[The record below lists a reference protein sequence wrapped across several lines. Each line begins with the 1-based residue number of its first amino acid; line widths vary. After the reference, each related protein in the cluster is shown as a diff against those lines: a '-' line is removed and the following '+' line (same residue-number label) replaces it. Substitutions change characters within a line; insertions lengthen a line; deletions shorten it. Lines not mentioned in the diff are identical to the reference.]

1 MLKLEGNNIYLRPVR
16 PSDAE
21 SIYRYARH
29 REISRYT
36 YVPYPYRLEDS
47 YAFLKSLR
55 RWRKKGT
62 SEVFGIIDKSSHRL
76 LGLIGM
82 HRIDRVNRRVE
93 IGYWLGKE
101 HWGKGFTSDAVR
113 LVVRYAF
120 KDMKLQ
126 KVVARV
132 WHPNI
137 ASAKLLQKCGFKL
150 EGRLRRQTF
159 RNNRWYDE
167 LMFGILKQEF
177 KVDSRKQ

>member
-1 MLKLEGNNIYLRPVR
+1 MVKREGKRIYLRPVR
-16 PSDAE
+16 RSDAVP
-21 SIYRYARH
+21 IYRYARH
-29 REISRYT
+29 REISRFT

-55 RWRKKGT
+55 RWRRKGT
-62 SEVFGIIDKSSHRL
+62 SEVFGMVDKGSDQL

-82 HRIDRVNRRVE
+82 HRIDRVNKRVE

-101 HWGKGFTSDAVR
+101 HWGKGITSEAVR

-132 WHPNI
+132 WHPNV
-137 ASAKLLQKCGFKL
+137 ASATLLKKCGFKL
-150 EGRLRRQTF
+150 EGCLRRQTF
-159 RNNRWYDE
+159 RNHRWYDE
-167 LMFGILKQEF
+167 FMFGILKEEF
-177 KVDSRKQ
+177 RWWK

>member
-16 PSDAE
+16 PSDAK

-47 YAFLKSLR
+47 YAFIKSLR
-55 RWRKKGT
+55 RWRKKRS
-62 SEVFGIIDKSSHRL
+62 SEVFGIIDTSSHRL

-82 HRIDRVNRRVE
+82 HHIDKVNKRVE

-101 HWGKGFTSDAVR
+101 HWRKGVTSEAVR
-113 LVVRYAF
+113 LVVHYAF
-120 KDMKLQ
+120 KEMKLQ

-150 EGRLRRQTF
+150 EGQLRRQTF
-159 RNNRWYDE
+159 RNHRWYDE
-167 LMFGILKQEF
+167 FMFGILKEEF
-177 KVDSRKQ
+177 RWWK

>member
-1 MLKLEGNNIYLRPVR
+1 MVKLEGKRIYLRPVR
-16 PSDAE
+16 RSDAE
-21 SIYRYARH
+21 QIYRYARH
-29 REISRYT
+29 REISRFT
-36 YVPYPYRLEDS
+36 YVPCPYRLEDS

-62 SEVFGIIDKSSHRL
+62 SEVFGMVDKDSHGL

-82 HRIDRVNRRVE
+82 HRIDRVNKRVE

-101 HWGKGFTSDAVR
+101 HWGKGITSEAVR

-137 ASAKLLQKCGFKL
+137 ASAILLKKCGFKQ
-150 EGRLRRQTF
+150 EGVLRRQTF

-167 LMFGILKQEF
+167 FMFGILKEEYRPI
-177 KVDSRKQ
+177 VD

>member
-16 PSDAE
+16 PSDAK

-62 SEVFGIIDKSSHRL
+62 SEVFGMVDKGSNQL

-82 HRIDRVNRRVE
+82 HRIDRVNKRVE

-101 HWGKGFTSDAVR
+101 HWGKGITSEAVR

-120 KDMKLQ
+120 KELRLQ

-137 ASAKLLQKCGFKL
+137 ASAQLLKKCGFKQ
-150 EGRLRRQTF
+150 EGLLRRQTF
-159 RNNRWYDE
+159 RNRRWFVE
-167 LMFGILKQEF
+167 LMFGILKEEF
-177 KVDSRKQ
+177 RWWR